1 MGEVTQYTLSVTG
14 TEIEFIQAFIDMFC
28 SLGSNITCEDENG
41 DPTTA
46 AIQFADLTSASTAN
60 FIFNMGNN
68 IKLNFWRNADNS
80 QTGSR
85 YRFAID
91 GSSDSFYIDC
101 LYSSQPVL
109 TVATR
114 AFFITTVKSDNFF
127 AIWVCGYSAT
137 SIPSSNSVPCIMR
150 ILNNGENYVMINPK
164 TSNTAFRNTFTSNN
178 NVSVSYKQLF
188 KYTTGAGNIDYI
200 DHTVFASGSTKV
212 FDFPEIYSCS
222 NLTFG
227 TSISL
232 PDGRNFWAIDT
243 NAMVEVDEE

>member
-1 MGEVTQYTLSVTG
+1 MAEVKQYTLSVTG

-28 SLGSNITCEDENG
+28 SLGSNITCEDTNG

-46 AIQFADLTSASTAN
+46 ALQYADLTSASTAT

-68 IKLNFWRNADNS
+68 IKLRFWRNADNS
-80 QTGSR
+80 QTVAR
-85 YRFAID
+85 YRFSIN
-91 GSSDSFYIDC
+91 GSSDSFYIDSM
-101 LYSSQPVL
+101 YSAQAIL
-109 TVATR
+109 TVTTR

-127 AIWVCGYSAT
+127 AIWVAGYSQT
-137 SIPSSNSVPCIMR
+137 SIPSNIPCIMR
-150 ILNNGENYVMINPK
+150 ILNNNENYVMINPK
-164 TSNTAFRNTFTSNN
+164 TGNTALRNTFTSNN
-178 NVSVSYKQLF
+178 SVSVNYKQLF
-188 KYTTGAGNIDYI
+188 RYTTSAGNIDYL

-232 PDGRNFWAIDT
+232 PNGRNFWAIDT